1 MGITDFINSRPGEI
15 LALAT
20 AITWASAVILFKKSG
35 EKVHPI
41 GLNQFK
47 NVLAI
52 LLLVPTMLV
61 LSKSIL
67 PQVATSDY
75 LILLASGALGIGV
88 ADTMFFHSLNLL
100 GASRSSI
107 VDCLYSP
114 FIIGL
119 SFLWLGE
126 SLNVMQGIGALLII
140 SAVLAIS
147 GERDEQS
154 ISQRQLFL
162 GVMWGALA
170 MAVMAVGIVMAKPVL
185 DRSELLWVTLT
196 RLIGG
201 VVVLCIFLSVHPQR
215 KAILHSVIASSHRT
229 YTFAGSFLGGY
240 LSMIIWLAGMKYT
253 QASIAAALNQTNSI
267 FIFILAALFLKEP
280 ITLIRFGAI
289 SLGIIGAI
297 LVGLG

>member
-1 MGITDFINSRPGEI
+1 MNIVSLSPDRSGEL

-35 EKVHPI
+35 EKVHPL

-61 LSKSIL
+61 LSKTIL
-67 PQVATSDY
+67 PRAAATDY

-100 GASRSSI
+100 GAGRSSI

-119 SFLWLGE
+119 SILWLGE
-126 SLNVMQGIGALLII
+126 SMSYIQGLGAALII
-140 SAVLAIS
+140 SAVLTIT
-147 GERDEQS
+147 GEKDLHAVDRG
-154 ISQRQLFL
+154 RLWA

-170 MAVMAVGIVMAKPVL
+170 MAAMAVGIVVAKPIL
-185 DRSELLWVTLT
+185 NRSELLWVTLT
-196 RLIGG
+196 RLVGG
-201 VVVLCIFLSVHPQR
+201 VAVLILFLLLHPER
-215 KAILHSVIASSHRT
+215 KTILRSIATDSHRS
-229 YTFAGSFLGGY
+229 YTLAGSFLGGY
-240 LSMIIWLAGMKYT
+240 LSIIFWLGGMKYT
-253 QASIAAALNQTNSI
+253 QASVASALNQTSNI
-267 FIFILAALFLKEP
+267 FIFILAALFLQER
-280 ITLIRFGAI
+280 ITRVRALAIVLGISGAI
-289 SLGIIGAI
+289 M
-297 LVGLG
+297 VGLG